1 METKNKMKIPNYI
14 NCKTNTIPCEFYL
27 SKKCEERCPYAMEM
41 KLLGVGAMDTG
52 LVKGLAK
59 ILSENKHSK
68 EKQ

>member
-1 METKNKMKIPNYI
+1 MKIPNYI
-14 NCKTNTIPCEFYL
+14 NCKTNTIPCKFYL
-27 SKKCEERCPYAMEM
+27 SKKLCEERCPYAMEM